1 VVLDLSS
8 SGPGTA
14 PGSRS
19 GNVIGRYATGIGYET
34 IYGSSSGPRRDTA
47 YALLPPLPT
56 YHSQV
61 QQSLVV
67 QSQVVQ
73 GRKLRSQVPLIVLVL
88 GLLLVV
94 LDLLLVA
101 LLLLLVLPFLLL
113 SPLFDPDH
121 DRKNNALDLKDL
133 HLPLLMMHLPLNL

>member
-1 VVLDLSS
+1 MLDLSS

-61 QQSLVV
+61 QQSGAKP
-67 QSQVVQ
+67 SSA
-73 GRKLRSQVPLIVLVL
+73 RKETPKPGAADSAGVRSTASGARSTVGSFAPASGPAFPASLAALRSR
-88 GLLLVV
+88 
-94 LDLLLVA
+94 
-101 LLLLLVLPFLLL
+101 
-113 SPLFDPDH
+113 S
-121 DRKNNALDLKDL
+121 RS
-133 HLPLLMMHLPLNL
+133 